1 MDASAQI
8 IAGRASSP
16 LLAISDLHAAYV
28 AGVDVLKG
36 VSLDVGAGEVVCLLG
51 RNGAGKSTLIK
62 TVCGLL
68 PARSGRIVFAGTDL
82 TGAPAAT
89 IVRSGIAVVPEG
101 RRVFSALTVNENLA
115 MGGYSRRGGV
125 GPTWRFERVYDLFPR
140 LAERRSQLA
149 GTLSGGEQQMVAMA
163 RALMAEP
170 KLLLL
175 DEPSMGLAPMLI
187 ELIFDT
193 INRLASDGITILLV
207 EQNAA
212 AALDVADRAYVLERG
227 RVQRSGSAKAVESD
241 PQIRQSYLGA

>member
-1 MDASAQI
+1 MGAGAQT
-8 IAGRASSP
+8 IAGGTS
-16 LLAISDLHAAYV
+16 LLAISGLHAAYV
-28 AGVDVLKG
+28 TGVDVLKG
-36 VSLDVGAGEVVCLLG
+36 VSLEVGAGEVVCLLG

-68 PARSGRIVFAGTDL
+68 PARQGRIVFAGTDL
-82 TGAPAAT
+82 TGAPAVT

-115 MGGYSRRGGV
+115 MGGYSRRSGL

-163 RALMAEP
+163 RALMADP
-170 KLLLL
+170 TLLLL

-227 RVQRSGSAKAVESD
+227 RVERSGPASTIERD
-241 PQIRQSYLGA
+241 PKIRQSYLGA